1 MENQNTK
8 MNNRKTDKLPAPE
21 RGTTRQGQAIA
32 YKWRTWDSNG
42 RIAASYQEGDSK

>member
-21 RGTTRQGQAIA
+21 RGTTPQQAQA
-32 YKWRTWDSNG
+32 VFRWRTWDSNG
-42 RIAASYQEGDSK
+42 RIADSAPSEK